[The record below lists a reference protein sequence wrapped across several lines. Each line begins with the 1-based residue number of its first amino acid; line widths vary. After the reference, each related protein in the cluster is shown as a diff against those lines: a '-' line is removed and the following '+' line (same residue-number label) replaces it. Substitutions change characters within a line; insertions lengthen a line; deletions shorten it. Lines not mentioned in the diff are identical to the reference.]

1 MMIPVN
7 PDATK
12 EAVNLL
18 SFLSSLAGKKIIT
31 GQHTQTIPME
41 EIEYIKSVTGREPFL
56 RGFELLSYS
65 PNINYSASSEEC
77 LKEVEENKGTAEI
90 ALEWAKKN
98 GAASAKCIVAFSFH
112 WFSPCGGRDK
122 SFYSKNTDFDPEKVF
137 IDGSIERKAFYSDM
151 DTIALI
157 LEKFKESKIPVLWR
171 PFHESYGTWFWW
183 GRKGPLV
190 ASRLYKLM
198 FDYFVNKKKLNNLL
212 WVWNCDSPDSYP
224 GDDYVDINS
233 IDVYLEEKKPTDYR
247 ANYEKLIGECGKN
260 KLCALAEVGF
270 NPDISLLEKSKI
282 PWVYYMTWSKEF
294 SMDGIKNTKEELCTM
309 YSSDYSLKL

>member
-65 PNINYSASSEEC
+65 PNINYSASCEEC
-77 LKEVEENKGTAEI
+77 LKEVEENKGTAET

-137 IDGSIERKAFYSDM
+137 IDESIERKAFYSDM
-151 DTIALI
+151 DRIALV

-212 WVWNCDSPDSYP
+212 WVWNCRTADGYP
-224 GDDYVDINS
+224 GDEYVDVIS
-233 IDVYLEEKKPTDYR
+233 VDIYMDSYKPTDYR
-247 ANYEKLIGECGKN
+247 EDYEKLIRETTDK
-260 KLCALAEVGF
+260 KVAALAEVGYI
-270 NPDISLLEKSKI
+270 PDIDLIRESRV
-282 PWVYYMTWSKEF
+282 PWAYFMSWSKEWIIGEQYN
-294 SMDGIKNTKEELCTM
+294 SLENLKRI
-309 YSSDYSLKL
+309 YSSDYTVTL